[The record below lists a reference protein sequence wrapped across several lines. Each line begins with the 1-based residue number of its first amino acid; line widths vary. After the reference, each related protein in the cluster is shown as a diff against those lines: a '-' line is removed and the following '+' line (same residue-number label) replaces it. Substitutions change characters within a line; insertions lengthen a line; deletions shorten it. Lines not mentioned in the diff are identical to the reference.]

1 MASILETPRR
11 NQDAPKSQLHGTS
24 TQGSMRERICHP
36 LSSFSGGTFCTV
48 TLSELGPRSSR
59 SPTCPVL
66 AERVP
71 KHLGRTSHLRGGIH
85 RLPTRLGAR
94 KHRGGQRRG
103 PRAERTHRCSWRG
116 GPCGRSRSSVLG
128 RLAPPYCPSVSQAR
142 GPCVSRGEGRADTGS
157 FTPILRW
164 GENRELLVYFITS
177 GTDQFP
183 QAIAASKTAEAC
195 SQAPVC

>member
-11 NQDAPKSQLHGTS
+11 NQDAPKSRLHGTS

-66 AERVP
+66 AERAP

-103 PRAERTHRCSWRG
+103 PRAERAAAAGEG
-116 GPCGRSRSSVLG
+116 GPV
-128 RLAPPYCPSVSQAR
+128 VAR
-142 GPCVSRGEGRADTGS
+142 GPLSSAALLPLTAPPSPRHGAPVFPEVRGEQTRGLSPRFCDGAKT
-157 FTPILRW
+157 
-164 GENRELLVYFITS
+164 ENCWFISSQVGPTS
-177 GTDQFP
+177 SP
-183 QAIAASKTAEAC
+183 RR
-195 SQAPVC
+195 